1 MTTGKRPTSA
11 ELRALFLKFFR
22 ERGHQIVPSSSLV
35 PGNDPTLLFTNAGMV
50 QFKDVFL
57 GKDKRSYNRAASSQR
72 CVRAGGKHND
82 LENVGYT
89 ARHHTFFEMLGNF
102 SFGDYFKRDAIRFG
116 WDFVTGKDWLGI
128 DPQRLMVTVYHT
140 DDEAFDVWNKDIGL
154 PPSRIVRIGDNPGG
168 GSDNFWQMG
177 ETGPCGPC
185 SEIFYDHG
193 PGIPGGPPG
202 SPDADGDR
210 WIEIWNLVFMQFER
224 SAEGVLT
231 PLPKPS
237 VDTGMGL
244 ERTAAV
250 MQGVHSNYEIDLF
263 VNLIKAAAE
272 ATNTR
277 DLEAK
282 SLRVI
287 ADHIRASAFLIA
299 DGVFPSNEGRGY
311 VLRRIVRRA
320 LRHGYILGQ
329 DQPFFYKLVAA
340 LEKEMGAAYPELKTQ
355 RAQIERVLKQE
366 EERFAET
373 LSQGM
378 ALLDTAI
385 GSLKDSKVIPGET
398 VFRLYDTFGFP
409 VDLTADIARERGLTI
424 DHAGYE
430 AAMERQRKQSQEA
443 SKFGVDL
450 RSGVTVEGKTDFSG
464 YEHLAGTGTI
474 VTLLKNK
481 EHVNALRQGEEGQ
494 VILDHTPFY
503 AESGGQVGDTGML
516 VAGAARFEVTD
527 TQKIGSAFAHIGRV
541 TSGEFKQ
548 GARVEARVDAERRRA
563 IVLNH
568 SATHLLHAALRK
580 VLGTHV
586 TQKGSLVAPDRLR
599 FDFSHFQPMTQSE
612 LQEVERI
619 VNEQIRANTAG
630 ETRLMKHDAAVASG
644 AMALFGEKYDDEV
657 RVLNF
662 GDFSVELCGGTH
674 VRRTGDIGLFK
685 IFHEGGI
692 QAGVRRIEAVT
703 GQGALDWVA
712 KSDQVLR
719 ELAAIVKANRD
730 DVEDKVRQLAERSRK
745 LEKEVATLK
754 AKLAS
759 GQGGDLSS
767 SAVEIAGV
775 KVVATRVDGAD
786 APALREAVD
795 QLKNKLRSA
804 AIVLASVQEPD
815 KVVLIAGVT
824 QDQIAK
830 VKAGD
835 LVNVVAQMVG
845 GRGGGRPDMAQAGGN
860 DPARLD
866 EALAAVAPWVQARLL
881 GQAT

>member
-1 MTTGKRPTSA
+1 MTTVKRLSSA
-11 ELRALFLKFFR
+11 DLRALFLNFFR
-22 ERGHQIVPSSSLV
+22 ERGHQVVPSSSLV
-35 PGNDPTLLFTNAGMV
+35 PGNDPTLLFTNSGMV

-57 GKDKRSYNRAASSQR
+57 GKDKRPYNRATTSQR

-102 SFGDYFKRDAIRFG
+102 SFGDYFKSDAIRFA

-128 DPQRLMVTVYHT
+128 DPRRLMVTVYHT
-140 DDEAFDVWNKDIGL
+140 DQQAFDIWHKEIGL
-154 PPSRIVRIGDNPGG
+154 PADRIVRIGDKPGG

-193 PGIPGGPPG
+193 ADIPGGPPG

-210 WIEIWNLVFMQFER
+210 WIEIWNLVFMQFDR
-224 SAEGVLT
+224 SDEGVLT
-231 PLPKPS
+231 ALPKPS

-277 DLEAK
+277 DLESK

-287 ADHIRASAFLIA
+287 ADHIRASSFLII

-320 LRHGYILGQ
+320 LRHGYMLGQ

-340 LEKEMGAAYPELKTQ
+340 LDQEMGAAYPELKTQ
-355 RAQIERVLKQE
+355 RPQVERVLKQE

-378 ALLDTAI
+378 TLLDTAI
-385 GSLKDSKVIPGET
+385 GQLKDSKVIPGET

-430 AAMERQRKQSQEA
+430 AAMEAQRKQSQAA

-450 RSGVTVEGKTDFSG
+450 RAGVTVDGKTHFSG
-464 YEHLAGTGTI
+464 YEHLVDSGT
-474 VTLLKNK
+474 VVALLKNK
-481 EHVNALRQGEEGQ
+481 ERAEVLRAGEEGQ
-494 VILDHTPFY
+494 VVLDHTPFY
-503 AESGGQVGDTGML
+503 AESGGQVGDAGTL
-516 VAGAARFEVTD
+516 VLGSARFEVTD
-527 TQKIGSAFAHIGRV
+527 TQKLGSAYAHIGRV
-541 TSGEFKQ
+541 ASGEFKQ
-548 GARVEARVDAERRRA
+548 GARVEARVDEERRRA
-563 IVLNH
+563 TMLNH

-580 VLGTHV
+580 VLGAHV

-612 LQEVERI
+612 LQEVERL
-619 VNEQIRANTAG
+619 VNAQVRANSSG
-630 ETRLMKHDAAVASG
+630 ETRLMKYDAAVASG

-657 RVLNF
+657 RVLSF

-674 VRRTGDIGLFK
+674 VQSHRRHRSFQDRQRGRHPGRSASYRGGDR
-685 IFHEGGI
+685 
-692 QAGVRRIEAVT
+692 AGSARLGCKVRPSPARAGSDRQGQPRRRR
-703 GQGALDWVA
+703 GQGA
-712 KSDQVLR
+712 
-719 ELAAIVKANRD
+719 AAGGAQPQAGKGSGRPEIEAG
-730 DVEDKVRQLAERSRK
+730 ERAGRR
-745 LEKEVATLK
+745 
-754 AKLAS
+754 S
-759 GQGGDLSS
+759 GQLRGRRCGHQGRRD
-767 SAVEIAGV
+767 ARRRRGRARIARRRRPAEEQAALGRNR
-775 KVVATRVDGAD
+775 ARIGA
-786 APALREAVD
+786 
-795 QLKNKLRSA
+795 
-804 AIVLASVQEPD
+804 
-815 KVVLIAGVT
+815 G
-824 QDQIAK
+824 
-830 VKAGD
+830 
-835 LVNVVAQMVG
+835 
-845 GRGGGRPDMAQAGGN
+845 
-860 DPARLD
+860 AR
-866 EALAAVAPWVQARLL
+866 
-881 GQAT
+881 

>member
-193 PGIPGGPPG
+193 ADVPGGPPG

-210 WIEIWNLVFMQFER
+210 WIEIWNLVFKQFDR

-329 DQPFFYKLVAA
+329 SQPFFYQLVAA

-355 RAQIERVLKQE
+355 RTQIERVLKQE

-424 DHAGYE
+424 DLAGYE

-450 RSGVTVEGKTDFSG
+450 RSGVTVEGKTNFSG
-464 YEHLAGTGTI
+464 YDHLADTGTI
-474 VTLLKNK
+474 VTILKNK
-481 EHVNALRQGEEGQ
+481 EHVTTLRQGEEGQ
-494 VILDHTPFY
+494 VVLDHTPFY
-503 AESGGQVGDTGML
+503 AESGGQVGDTGTL

-548 GARVEARVDAERRRA
+548 GARVEARVDEGRRRA

-599 FDFSHFQPMTQSE
+599 FDFSHFQPMTQGE
-612 LQEVERI
+612 LQQVERM
-619 VNEQIRANTAG
+619 VNEQIRANSAG

-674 VRRTGDIGLFK
+674 VHRTGDIGLFK
-685 IFHEGGI
+685 IVTEGGI

-745 LEKEVATLK
+745 LEKEVTTLK
-754 AKLAS
+754 SKLAS

-767 SAVEIAGV
+767 SAVEVAGV

-786 APALREAVD
+786 APALRDAVD

-815 KVVLIAGVT
+815 KIVLIAGVT
-824 QDQIAK
+824 QDQIK
-830 VKAGD
+830 KIKAGD
-835 LVNVVAQMVG
+835 LVNVVAQMIG
-845 GRGGGRPDMAQAGGN
+845 GRGGGRPDLAQAGGN
-860 DPARLD
+860 DPAKLD
-866 EALAAVAPWVQARLL
+866 EALAAVAPWVQSQL
-881 GQAT
+881 GPSS

>member
-128 DPQRLMVTVYHT
+128 DPNRLMVTVYHT
-140 DDEAFDVWNKDIGL
+140 DDQAFDVWNKDIGL

-193 PGIPGGPPG
+193 PAVPGGPPG

-210 WIEIWNLVFMQFER
+210 WIEIWNLVFMQFDR

-263 VNLIKAAAE
+263 VNLIEAAAE
-272 ATNTR
+272 ATHTR
-277 DLEAK
+277 DLESK

-329 DQPFFYKLVAA
+329 SQPFFYKLVAA

-450 RSGVTVEGKTDFSG
+450 RSGVTVEGKTNFSG
-464 YEHLAGTGTI
+464 YDHVADTGTI

-503 AESGGQVGDTGML
+503 AESGGQVGDTGTL
-516 VAGAARFEVTD
+516 VAGAARFEVSD

-541 TSGEFKQ
+541 ASGEFKQ
-548 GARVEARVDAERRRA
+548 GARVEAKVDDQRRRA
-563 IVLNH
+563 IMLNH

-599 FDFSHFQPMTQSE
+599 FDFSHFQPMTQTE
-612 LQEVERI
+612 LQQVERM

-685 IFHEGGI
+685 IVNEGGI

-712 KSDQVLR
+712 KSDLVLR

-754 AKLAS
+754 SKLAS

-767 SAVEIAGV
+767 SAVEVGGI

-786 APALREAVD
+786 APALRDAVD
-795 QLKNKLRSA
+795 QLKSKLRSA

-824 QDQIAK
+824 QDQIK
-830 VKAGD
+830 KIKAGD

-860 DPARLD
+860 DPAKLD
-866 EALAAVAPWVQARLL
+866 EALAAVAPWVQARL
-881 GQAT
+881 GQSP

>member
-1 MTTGKRPTSA
+1 MTAKRLSSA

-22 ERGHQIVPSSSLV
+22 ERGHQIVASSSLV

-57 GKDKRSYNRAASSQR
+57 GKDKRNYRRAASSQR

-116 WDFVTGKDWLGI
+116 WDFVTGRDWLGI
-128 DPQRLMVTVYHT
+128 DPQRLMATVYHT
-140 DDEAFDVWNKDIGL
+140 DDEAYDVWHKEVGL
-154 PPSRIVRIGDNPGG
+154 PANRIVRIGDNPGG

-193 PGIPGGPPG
+193 AHIAGGPPG
-202 SPDADGDR
+202 SADADGDR
-210 WIEIWNLVFMQFER
+210 WIEIWNLVFMQFDR

-272 ATNTR
+272 ATATR
-277 DLEAK
+277 DLESK

-287 ADHIRASAFLIA
+287 ADHIRASSFLIA

-320 LRHGYILGQ
+320 LRHGYMLGQ
-329 DQPFFYKLVAA
+329 DKPFFYKLVAA
-340 LEKEMGAAYPELKTQ
+340 LEKEMGEAYPELTAQ
-355 RAQIERVLKQE
+355 RPQIERVLKQE

-409 VDLTADIARERGLTI
+409 VDLTADIARERGLTL
-424 DHAGYE
+424 DLAGYE
-430 AAMERQRKQSQEA
+430 AAMERQRKQSQDA

-450 RSGVTVEGKTDFSG
+450 RTGVTVEGKTDFSG
-464 YEHLAGTGTI
+464 YEHLVDTGTV

-481 EHVNALRQGEEGQ
+481 ERVEVLRAGDEGQ

-503 AESGGQVGDTGML
+503 AESGGQVGDAGTL
-516 VAGAARFEVTD
+516 VAGSARFEVTD
-527 TQKIGSAFAHIGRV
+527 TQKLGSAYAHIGRV

-548 GARVEARVDAERRRA
+548 GARIEARVDEERRRA
-563 IVLNH
+563 TMLNH

-580 VLGTHV
+580 VLGKHV

-599 FDFSHFQPMTQSE
+599 FDFSHFQPMTAAE
-612 LQEVERI
+612 LQEVERL
-619 VNEQIRANTAG
+619 VNAQIRANSAG
-630 ETRLMKHDAAVASG
+630 ETRLMKYDAAVASG

-685 IFHEGGI
+685 IVHEGGI
-692 QAGVRRIEAVT
+692 QAGVRRVEAVT

-745 LEKEVATLK
+745 LEKEVAGLK
-754 AKLAS
+754 SKLAS

-767 SAVEIAGV
+767 AAVDVAGV

-786 APALREAVD
+786 APALRDAVD
-795 QLKNKLRSA
+795 RLKSKLRSA
-804 AIVLASVQEPD
+804 AIVLASVLEPD

-824 QDQIAK
+824 EDQISK

-866 EALAAVAPWVQARLL
+866 EALAQVAPWVEAKLVGRS
-881 GQAT
+881 T